1 MSGGGAREK
10 TGVGRKGSL
19 VRTPDPCL
27 ERKCVTDAS
36 TGPVRDVC
44 GQVEVSPARPRRED
58 SRDYRFTRSSHG
70 GSCVLSAVEICR
82 GASSEG
88 WS

>member
-44 GQVEVSPARPRRED
+44 GQGGSFTRAPSRED

-70 GSCVLSAVEICR
+70 AR
-82 GASSEG
+82 GELCPVRD
-88 WS
+88 